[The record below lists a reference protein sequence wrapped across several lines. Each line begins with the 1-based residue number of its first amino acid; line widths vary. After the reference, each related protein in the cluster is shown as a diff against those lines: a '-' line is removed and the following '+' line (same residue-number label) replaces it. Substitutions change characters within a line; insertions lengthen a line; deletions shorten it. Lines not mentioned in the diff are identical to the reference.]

1 MAPRPRR
8 PSCAPSPSGLGAPDP
23 WGVRRGIHA
32 RNSGQEEPHPS
43 PATSLIPAPHDLWR
57 VRPLSGPR

>member
-8 PSCAPSPSGLGAPDP
+8 PSRAPSPSGLGDPDP
-23 WGVRRGIHA
+23 WGVRRDIHA

-43 PATSLIPAPHDLWR
+43 PATRWLCDLWR